1 MRAPDRVRFTS
12 RCGYGY
18 CPAGIP
24 QFCGARVGILYEVV
38 VRLTNK
44 QKVAIVRIVKDAVKQ
59 VLRFQVAYDLTQY
72 LSDKTHGQWV
82 DLASAL
88 HNQYP
93 LKGMGLI
100 ADTKALDCPD
110 GELRGQVIFDE
121 VDLAPETAIEQK
133 DDYPLA
139 AASLAYI
146 FTILEIA
153 GDEVAAVING
163 VPKKGRSSWHS
174 RAYGDL
180 DINDRAKVD
189 AVRDAFSKDFK
200 VPVKRWKRRSIAR
213 LVWLKAQRNAFAHE
227 RVTNVDYARSVDFT
241 LMLLVQLASIAD
253 PNGGPLKVYP
263 FEDYHGQFS

>member
-1 MRAPDRVRFTS
+1 MSITKKKK
-12 RCGYGY
+12 
-18 CPAGIP
+18 
-24 QFCGARVGILYEVV
+24 GAVI
-38 VRLTNK
+38 K
-44 QKVAIVRIVKDAVKQ
+44 IVKDAIKQ
-59 VLRFQVAYDLTQY
+59 VLRFQVAYDLTRY

-100 ADTKALDCPD
+100 ADTKALDYPD

-133 DDYPLA
+133 DDYPID

-163 VPKKGRSSWHS
+163 VPKAGRSSWHS

-180 DINDRAKVD
+180 DTKDRAQID
-189 AVRDAFSKDFK
+189 AVRDAFAK
-200 VPVKRWKRRSIAR
+200 VFNVPAKRWKRRSIER

-227 RVTNVDYARSVDFT
+227 RATNVDYHRSVDYT

-253 PNGGPLKVYP
+253 PSGDALKVYP